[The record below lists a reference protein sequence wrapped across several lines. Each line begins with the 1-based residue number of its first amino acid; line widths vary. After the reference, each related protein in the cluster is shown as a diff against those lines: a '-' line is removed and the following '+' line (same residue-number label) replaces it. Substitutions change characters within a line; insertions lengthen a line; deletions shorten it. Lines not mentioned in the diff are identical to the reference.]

1 MIHIN
6 IYSSSNSIA
15 HLYNINL
22 HVLIHIIY
30 IYIYVTIYRGQIYEG
45 RIADYIHRHELSKEA
60 KANIQIKHIKK
71 LKDHTDFNNIS
82 YNILNKECIHAC
94 HMLYIDKVIRYIE
107 KGVSA
112 NIQTVRGMT
121 PVLTCVLGGG
131 TVTHLKRLVALGADL
146 DAVNK

>member
-1 MIHIN
+1 MIHVIIHIN
-6 IYSSSNSIA
+6 NT
-15 HLYNINL
+15 YNI
-22 HVLIHIIY
+22 IY
-30 IYIYVTIYRGQIYEG
+30 MFTICRGQIYEG

-71 LKDHTDFNNIS
+71 IQDHTGFNNIS
-82 YNILNKECIHAC
+82 YNILNKECKHAC
-94 HMLYIDKVIRYIE
+94 HMLYIDKVIGYIE